1 MSTPLWPAPTYAD
14 GDFTIAKPCALPVF
28 SSPLPNVT
36 DQSMF
41 RQPFMQFAAN
51 VAPLA
56 LNTPYSGSAGGCI
69 YGSGYVPDLST
80 YFLIKEGE
88 KQDLGNGIVRWER
101 TYSQVPASYDDW
113 QSYAYNII
121 GTAPIGPMTS
131 NQVGRMRSSERVT
144 CRIQN
149 DFFKLGA
156 TVTDPITGASVTP
169 TTPGGIPQIF
179 ALAYCSQFL
188 TGEVQYGGYFYRQDY
203 VSDYLLST
211 TVGWLTVSTPSAT
224 DYQNMIA
231 DAAANGWGAGK
242 SFQVLGGTSPVLV
255 DVASLNTAGHT
266 YYKGQ
271 LVAEDSS
278 LERWQNA
285 GSIWVRKTIYVLAR

>member
-1 MSTPLWPAPTYAD
+1 
-14 GDFTIAKPCALPVF
+14 
-28 SSPLPNVT
+28 
-36 DQSMF
+36 
-41 RQPFMQFAAN
+41 
-51 VAPLA
+51 
-56 LNTPYSGSAGGCI
+56 
-69 YGSGYVPDLST
+69 
-80 YFLIKEGE
+80 
-88 KQDLGNGIVRWER
+88 
-101 TYSQVPASYDDW
+101 
-113 QSYAYNII
+113 
-121 GTAPIGPMTS
+121 
-131 NQVGRMRSSERVT
+131 
-144 CRIQN
+144 
-149 DFFKLGA
+149 
-156 TVTDPITGASVTP
+156 
-169 TTPGGIPQIF
+169 
-179 ALAYCSQFL
+179 L